1 MTKKVTLKQHLALGA
16 LLTEADVSKAAEAA
30 AVSRTTIYRWLK
42 DPVFQNALNAAESEA
57 LAALSRKLVVLGSQA
72 ACVLDDAMRDANTPV
87 SVRLRAAD
95 IVLSR
100 LLQLRE
106 LVQLDT
112 RVTEIEL
119 RLGIQ
124 V

>member
-16 LLTEADVSKAAEAA
+16 LLTEADVSKAADAA

-42 DPVFQNALNAAESEA
+42 DPVFQNALSAAESEA
-57 LAALSRKLVVLGSQA
+57 LAALSRKLVVLGGQA
-72 ACVLDDAMRDANTPV
+72 VFVLDDAMRDANTPV
-87 SVRLRAAD
+87 SSRIRAAD

-106 LVQLDT
+106 LVQLDA
-112 RVTEIEL
+112 RVAEIEM
-119 RLGIQ
+119 RMA
-124 V
+124 